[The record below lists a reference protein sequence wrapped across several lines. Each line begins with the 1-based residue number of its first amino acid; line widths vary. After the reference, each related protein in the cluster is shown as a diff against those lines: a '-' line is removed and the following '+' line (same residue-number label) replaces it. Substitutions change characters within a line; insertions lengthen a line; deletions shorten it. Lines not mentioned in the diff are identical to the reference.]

1 MIEKTKLKICF
12 LGDVAAPH
20 LFRWVKY
27 FAEKGH
33 SINIITTNPIG
44 TNNNKKYK
52 IHLLKKIFPGSNII
66 FRFLNLIPTLIQ
78 LKLII
83 KKINPDVIHAHSVS
97 PYAYLVTLINFH
109 PFIVTPWGNDVLIDI
124 KNSKLEKFLTQK
136 SLKQADIITCDGENT
151 KNAITNLGISLK
163 KIKFIT
169 FGINIKKFK
178 LNSKKEILK
187 NKIFSTKSKIVIS
200 TRFLTKIHDVETLVR
215 AVPLVIKSLPD
226 IKFLI
231 VGGGP
236 EREYLINLS
245 KSLKIFDSI
254 VFTGSV
260 EENKMISLLQISDI
274 YVSTSLSESGLASST
289 AEAMACELPIINTN
303 TGDIDLW
310 IKNNQGGFIIP
321 IKNPKILAE
330 KIIFLL
336 KNDNFIKS
344 WGESNRKIIIERNNY
359 YQEMEK
365 MENIYK
371 NIKNNFGN

>member
-1 MIEKTKLKICF
+1 MSKITKLKICF

-27 FAEKGH
+27 FAKEGH
-33 SINIITTNPIG
+33 SVDIITTNPISI
-44 TNNNKKYK
+44 NNNKKYK

-78 LKLII
+78 LRLMI

-109 PFIVTPWGNDVLIDI
+109 PFIITPWGNDVLIDI
-124 KNSKLEKFLTQK
+124 KNSKLEKFLTKK
-136 SLKQADIITCDGENT
+136 SLERADLITCDGENT
-151 KNAITNLGISLK
+151 KNAMTSLGISLK

-169 FGINIKKFK
+169 FGVDIKEFK
-178 LNSKKEILK
+178 LNLKKEILK
-187 NKIFSTKSKIVIS
+187 NELFSTKSKLIIS
-200 TRFLTKIHDVETLVR
+200 TRFLTKIHDVKTLIR
-215 AVPLVIKSLPD
+215 SIPLVIKFLPD
-226 IKFLI
+226 VKFLI
-231 VGGGP
+231 VGNGP
-236 EREYLINLS
+236 EYKNLIDLS

-254 VFTGSV
+254 IFTGSV
-260 EENKMISLLQISDI
+260 EENEMISLLQVSDI

-289 AEAMACELPIINTN
+289 AEGMACQLPIINTN

-321 IKNPKILAE
+321 IKNPNILAE

-336 KNDNFIKS
+336 KNDNFRKK
-344 WGESNRKIIIERNNY
+344 WGELNRKIIIEKNNY
-359 YQEMEK
+359 YKEMKK

-371 NIKNNFGN
+371 NIKK